1 MNCVLKAVL
10 IAACAALFAV
20 PAAAEYPERP
30 IQLISPFPAGGAAD
44 VLARYLGKELEAQL
58 GKPVIVLNKPG
69 AGTIIGAQ
77 AAATA
82 PADGYTLFLSSN
94 STFSANPAVYAKL
107 PYDPATDFEP
117 IGMVATLSLV
127 ILTQANSPLK
137 NLGDLVTAAKAD
149 PKKYLFATF
158 GNATAPHF
166 AAEMFKEAAG
176 IEMTHVPYRGSAPA
190 MTDLLGGQIPLSFD
204 TVVAAV
210 PQIQTGKIKAL
221 AVTTAQRSSLLPDV
235 PTIAESGYPGFDM
248 GSWAALVGP
257 KGLPADVKARLSKA
271 LETVMAMPV
280 VQEKLKT
287 MGFEPDYHPIADW
300 TGYVNKDIGRMREIA
315 MRAQIK
321 VD

>member
-1 MNCVLKAVL
+1 MNACLRTTLLAAGFALVAPPAV
-10 IAACAALFAV
+10 
-20 PAAAEYPERP
+20 AEYPERAV
-30 IQLISPFPAGGAAD
+30 QLISPFPAGGAAD
-44 VLARYLGKELEAQL
+44 VLARYLGKEMEAQL
-58 GKPVIVLNKPG
+58 GKPVIILNKPG

-77 AAATA
+77 AVTTA
-82 PADGYTLFLSSN
+82 PPDGYTLLLSSN

-117 IGMVATLSLV
+117 IGMVATLSLA
-127 ILTQANSPLK
+127 ILTQAGSPL
-137 NLGDLVTAAKAD
+137 NNVGELVAAAKAD

-166 AAEMFKEAAG
+166 AAEMFKAAAG

-257 KGLPADVKARLSKA
+257 KGMPADVKARLTKA
-271 LETVMAMPV
+271 LETVMAMPA
-280 VQEKLKT
+280 VQDKLKT
-287 MGFEPDYHPIADW
+287 MGFEPTYHPIDDW
-300 TGYVNKDIGRMREIA
+300 TAYVTKDIGRMREIA

>member
-1 MNCVLKAVL
+1 MNCFFKAVL
-10 IAACAALFAV
+10 VAAGTARLGMR
-20 PAAAEYPERP
+20 AAAEYPERP
-30 IQLISPFPAGGAAD
+30 VQLISPFPAGGAAD

-58 GKPVIVLNKPG
+58 GKPVIILNKPG

-107 PYDPATDFEP
+107 PYNPATDFEP
-117 IGMVATLSLV
+117 IGMVATLSLA
-127 ILTQANSPLK
+127 ILTRADSPLK
-137 NLGDLVTAAKAD
+137 DLGDLVTAAKAN

-158 GNATAPHF
+158 GNATVPHF

-176 IEMTHVPYRGSAPA
+176 IEMAHVPYRGSAPA

-204 TVVAAV
+204 TVVAAL
-210 PQIQTGKIKAL
+210 PQIQTGTIKAL

-257 KGLPADVKARLSKA
+257 KGLPADVKARLAKA
-271 LETVMAMPV
+271 LKTVMAMPA

-287 MGFEPDYHPIADW
+287 MGFEPTYHPIDDW